1 MLGTRPVQGVSMTKL
16 SRLFSCRESRI
27 WCRRYVGT
35 VVCESIY
42 YLLLKYLP
50 DIGAPKIVY
59 VAKTVD
65 IYIQLESNSLTG
77 RQGKI
82 DPRLEG
88 YLGDV

>member
-1 MLGTRPVQGVSMTKL
+1 MMKL
-16 SRLFSCRESRI
+16 SRLFLCRESRI

-35 VVCESIY
+35 VVCESI
-42 YLLLKYLP
+42 LLKYLP